1 MYTKSWICYLKQK
14 LIFQFSIFC
23 FVVFCGLLV
32 LLTRVLVAAAKEVA
46 AEATAVLVV
55 VPLVE
60 PATAR
65 ICEVIALIDDLVGKA
80 VLAVVEPEANTLLLL
95 ATLIRALT
103 PVLCSTQ
110 VNATPL
116 LCVRLLHTENVLS
129 EGGELALEGGA
140 LLEALKSSVVLVLP
154 LAVVLARNL
163 LFTKGYILPEGV
175 GGSQRDVLSSVGVE
189 LEDGLGDVGDE
200 GGLVGNLGGHLGE
213 NQRDQK

>member
-1 MYTKSWICYLKQK
+1 M
-14 LIFQFSIFC
+14 
-23 FVVFCGLLV
+23 FVLCC
-32 LLTRVLVAAAKEVA
+32 LLTLLSRIDIVATEEVA
-46 AEATAVLVV
+46 AEATAFLFV

-60 PATAR
+60 PASAR
-65 ICEVIALIDDLVGKA
+65 VLEVIALIDELVGEV

-110 VNATPL
+110 VDAASL
-116 LCVRLLHTENVLS
+116 LCVSLCHTEDILS
-129 EGGELALEGGA
+129 EGGELALESGT

-154 LAVVLARNL
+154 LVVVLARNL

-175 GGSQRDVLSSVGVE
+175 GGPQRDVLGSIGVE
-189 LEDGLGDVGDE
+189 LEDGLGNVGDE

-213 NQRDQK
+213 NHREQK